1 MIIIE
6 GTDAVGKT
14 STINELK
21 QENIICSDRSKDM
34 ISKYMLFD
42 YTTEFRAQK
51 YYEYL
56 KNTNNTII
64 FLINNDEKELRRRV
78 LSREKI
84 GEFDLQAG
92 LYNNLYKETYYY
104 MKEHDMLLNKLFLVD
119 VTKLSLKEQVDK
131 VKKVIK
137 CQV

>member
-92 LYNNLYKETYYY
+92 LYNNLSKSYGSCKI
-104 MKEHDMLLNKLFLVD
+104 NKRK
-119 VTKLSLKEQVDK
+119 TKNK
-131 VKKVIK
+131 
-137 CQV
+137 